1 MEATQDIPKS
11 QEDIVFDEMS
21 QGLSTIRDQRADL
34 INQLLQ
40 HTKSVHI
47 DLEADAP
54 RKTEVKL
61 ALFKT
66 VDDMLKSQESL
77 HTTKTKL
84 SLQRKSEASNE
95 SVKQMAIEILRNIN
109 MKQQANAPVAT
120 TQADEAALKAAF
132 SQMNTEDPNTEIKED
147 ELIMDEMAAEA

>member
-40 HTKSVHI
+40 HTKNVHI

-109 MKQQANAPVAT
+109 MKQKANAPVAT

-132 SQMNTEDPNTEIKED
+132 AQMNTDDPNTAIKENELVMD
-147 ELIMDEMAAEA
+147 ELAAEA